1 MLAVKE
7 NKRTVT
13 LEVVKEKETGQ
24 SLYILVDSNRSEIR
38 IRVIYAPQE
47 NVTIKHRNNSV

>member
-7 NKRTVT
+7 NKRTVI
-13 LEVVKEKETGQ
+13 LEVVQEKQTGQ
-24 SLYILVDSNRSEIR
+24 SLCILVDSNRSEIR